1 MDYNSIINFWF
12 DAETKPLWFNST
24 KEFDEQLQ
32 RDFSDIFLKA
42 KNNVLKHWEEQPLGA
57 LALVIILDQFPL
69 NMFRGKAES
78 FSTESLSRVIAENA
92 INKGFDAELTI
103 EQRAFLYLPYMHSEN
118 IDDQEKSLIL
128 FNQPG
133 LENNFKFA
141 QHHYDIIK
149 NFGRFPH
156 RNEILGRESTSGEV
170 KYLNSERAFKG

>member
-1 MDYNSIINFWF
+1 MDYNSIIDFWF
-12 DAETKPLWFNST
+12 DAKTKPLWFNST
-24 KEFDEQLQ
+24 IEFDEQLQ

-42 KNNVLKHWEEQPLGA
+42 TNNALKHWEEQPFGA

-69 NMFRGKAES
+69 NMFRGQAES
-78 FSTESLSRVIAENA
+78 FSTESLSREITENA

-141 QHHYDIIK
+141 QHHYGIIK
-149 NFGRFPH
+149 KFGRFPH
-156 RNEILGRESTSGEV
+156 RNEILGRESTSDEV
-170 KYLNSERAFKG
+170 KYLNSDRAFKG